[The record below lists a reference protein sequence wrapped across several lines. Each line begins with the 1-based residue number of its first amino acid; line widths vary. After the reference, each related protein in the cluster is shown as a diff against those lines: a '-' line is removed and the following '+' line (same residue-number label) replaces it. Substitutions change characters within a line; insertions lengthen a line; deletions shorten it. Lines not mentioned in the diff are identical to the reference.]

1 MLWKLILLLTV
12 VPLVE
17 LYVLFKIAVW
27 THFWVTVLI
36 ILGTGAL
43 GAVIARMQGLMVLRR
58 MQQEL
63 SEGKI
68 PAVSILDGV
77 MILVAAALLVTPGL
91 LTDTAGFF
99 LLAPPGRAFTRKLLK
114 RWLKRKVQEGSLR
127 VYTHF
132 GFGPPRGGP
141 PPGPPP
147 LEDDEGTQR

>member
-91 LTDTAGFF
+91 LTDTAGFIRILVLVRPAADRPPARPPWKTTKGPKGSF
-99 LLAPPGRAFTRKLLK
+99 QGIMEGGQHEGLA
-114 RWLKRKVQEGSLR
+114 ES
-127 VYTHF
+127 
-132 GFGPPRGGP
+132 
-141 PPGPPP
+141 
-147 LEDDEGTQR
+147 